1 VACTDI
7 IKRGIRQT
15 RYHLKRKY
23 FDESMTREQIL
34 AKGPPPKMKEEEWI
48 HLVDYWCD
56 PKSQVHA
63 LHHLLFYYVMQT
75 LHAN

>member
-1 VACTDI
+1 
-7 IKRGIRQT
+7 
-15 RYHLKRKY
+15 
-23 FDESMTREQIL
+23 MTREQIL